1 MAHFS
6 RQKRQSRFYWA
17 ELGFLTLG
25 LLGLQPSLFTNLLA
39 GSQSKLAGSQSKLIS
54 YQPAFHN
61 QEYPYYPVFD
71 SYRDWT
77 NTQLSSYMP
86 AQPTIGPENQN
97 QRWLA
102 SQTVTSSLHP
112 TSYPQTAYLAGQF
125 AQPSTFAQS
134 QQQLFAQQPGYAGT
148 GLNPNYLGNA
158 PQSTYYHPQQQSNQS
173 MQQSVPNGW
182 QNHAAS
188 LAATSSGYASNGYT
202 NPNASAYG
210 NLFSSQPTNYGS
222 NTGSYQPN
230 AAYQPYSNIGAN
242 SYGGLAPS
250 LAQQPLFDSGY
261 NPNYRTGTAM
271 TGSAAQS
278 YPFMPNTTGSGAWRP
293 YRPATSIYR

>member
-39 GSQSKLAGSQSKLIS
+39 KSQSKLSS

-61 QEYPYYPVFD
+61 QEFPYYPAFD

-86 AQPTIGPENQN
+86 TQQTIGPENQN
-97 QRWLA
+97 QRWFP
-102 SQTVTSSLHP
+102 SQTVTSALHP
-112 TSYPQTAYLAGQF
+112 TSYPQSAFLAGQF
-125 AQPSTFAQS
+125 AQPSTYALS

-148 GLNPNYLGNA
+148 GLNPHYLGNA
-158 PQSTYYHPQQQSNQS
+158 PQSTNYHPQQQTTQS
-173 MQQSVPNGW
+173 MQQAVSNAW

-188 LAATSSGYASNGYT
+188 LAATSSGYANNGYT
-202 NPNASAYG
+202 NPNASGYG
-210 NLFSSQPTNYGS
+210 NLSSSQPTNYGS
-222 NTGSYQPN
+222 NNGSYQPN
-230 AAYQPYSNIGAN
+230 AAYQPYSNIAAN
-242 SYGGLAPS
+242 AYGGLAPS
-250 LAQQPLFDSGY
+250 LAQQPLFESGY
-261 NPNYRTGTAM
+261 NTNYRTGTAI
-271 TGSAAQS
+271 TGSAAQN
-278 YPFMPNTTGSGAWRP
+278 YPYMPNTTGSGAWRP